1 MKMLLIC
8 IFCGIATLTMQSP
21 LMGLYVPAL
30 QSDSQEILILF
41 ARQTDDPVH
50 IVQASLGA
58 DNTLLDAL
66 LENKNHQKIKSYRF
80 GWIAVKKDDVKIGK
94 GELVPVPESVDT
106 ASTFTVTGE
115 GASTKADLAKHP
127 KALVLYVAELQ
138 FQDGTQWQIDPKKIR
153 KEATEMAR

>member
-1 MKMLLIC
+1 MKNLLVC

-21 LMGLYVPAL
+21 VMGLCVPAL
-30 QSDSQEILILF
+30 QSDSQETLILF
-41 ARQTDDPVH
+41 AAQAGDPVH

-80 GWIAVKKDDVKIGK
+80 GWIAVKKDDVRIGK
-94 GELVPVPESVDT
+94 GELVTVPESVDT
-106 ASTFTVTGE
+106 ATTFTTTGE
-115 GASTKADLAKHP
+115 GVSTKADLARHP
-127 KALVLYVAELQ
+127 KALVFYMAELQ
-138 FQDGTQWQIDPKKIR
+138 FQDGTQWQVDPKKIR

>member
-1 MKMLLIC
+1 MKTLLAG
-8 IFCGIATLTMQSP
+8 IFCGIALLTTQSP
-21 LMGLYVPAL
+21 LMGLYVPML
-30 QSDSQEILILF
+30 QSDSQETLILF
-41 ARQTDDPVH
+41 AQQAEDPVH

-66 LENKNHQKIKSYRF
+66 LENKNHQRIKSYRF
-80 GWIAVKKDDVKIGK
+80 GWITVKKDDVRIGK
-94 GELVPVPESVDT
+94 GELVAVPESLDT

-138 FQDGTQWQIDPKKIR
+138 FQDGSQWQVDPKKIK
-153 KEATEMAR
+153 KEAMEMAR

>member
-1 MKMLLIC
+1 MKSLLVC
-8 IFCGIATLTMQSP
+8 IFCGIVMLTVQSP

-30 QSDSQEILILF
+30 QNDNQETLILF
-41 ARQTDDPVH
+41 AQQADDPVH

-66 LENKNHQKIKSYRF
+66 LENKKHQKIKSYRF
-80 GWIAVKKDDVKIGK
+80 GWIAVKKDDARISK
-94 GELVPVPESVDT
+94 GELVTVPESVDT

-138 FQDGTQWQIDPKKIR
+138 FQDGTQWQVDPKKIR
-153 KEATEMAR
+153 KEAMDMAR